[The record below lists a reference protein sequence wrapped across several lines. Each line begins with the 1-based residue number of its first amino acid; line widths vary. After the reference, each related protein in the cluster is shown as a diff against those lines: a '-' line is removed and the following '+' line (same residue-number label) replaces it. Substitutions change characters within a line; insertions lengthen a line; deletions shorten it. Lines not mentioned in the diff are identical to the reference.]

1 MTEQRIGIIDIGSN
15 SVRLV
20 VYERTASG
28 AHRVIDG
35 GKRPARLSE
44 RVDDNGCLSE
54 EAITELLGTLN
65 HFTMI
70 CAHNRTGHIRA
81 VATAAIRNAA
91 NQSEILDAIKSETG
105 LTIELLSGG
114 DEATYGFLGM
124 INAMDV
130 QDGFL
135 VDIGGGSTEVS
146 LFRNRELVQSV
157 SFPFGCV
164 SLNRKYAVKGLL
176 SEEGLKGIEALVT
189 ESVKN
194 EPWLMQSP
202 SLPLIGVGGTVRAMG
217 KIHQAVT
224 KYPFTQTHNY
234 PMTGMDADFL
244 FQELFQTPLDK
255 RRKFPGLTKDRVDVI
270 VPGIAV
276 LRTLFRLLKA
286 SHYRICAS
294 GLRDGLFYATR
305 FPGRSLHQDVLAFSL
320 SNLSALHPAAP
331 KQHVMQVNRLAL
343 QLYDELRPVHL
354 LPNRGKIFLDAA
366 STLFRI
372 GASIDYYDYAKHTF
386 YLIVN
391 SHLNGLAHREILM
404 IAAIASYKSKNRTRQ
419 QLLDYRELL
428 NESDFDTI
436 HKLGVLLQLAAALDR
451 SETQAI
457 GRLQTSQSANQLLLD
472 PVRSEGT
479 LALEAREVDELA
491 SDFKKLWG
499 LVPILNLPDYT

>member
-35 GKRPARLSE
+35 GKRPARLAE
-44 RVDDNGCLSE
+44 RVDDNGYLRE

-81 VATAAIRNAA
+81 VATAAIRNAS
-91 NQSEILDAIKSETG
+91 NRSEILETIKSETG
-105 LTIELLSGG
+105 LTIELLSGE
-114 DEATYGFLGM
+114 DEASYGFLGM

-146 LFRNRELVQSV
+146 LFRGRELVHSV

-164 SLNRKYAVKGLL
+164 SLNRKYAVKGMLTD
-176 SEEGLKGIEALVT
+176 EGLRSIESLVIEA
-189 ESVKN
+189 VKQV
-194 EPWLMQSP
+194 PWITKSP
-202 SLPLIGVGGTVRAMG
+202 SLPLIGVGGTARAMG
-217 KIHQAVT
+217 KIHQAVH

-234 PMTGMDADFL
+234 PMTGADADSL
-244 FQELFQTPLDK
+244 FQELFHTPLDK
-255 RRKFPGLTKDRVDVI
+255 RRKTPGLSKDRVDVI

-276 LRTLFRLLKA
+276 LRTLFRLLKT
-286 SHYRICAS
+286 SHYRICGA
-294 GLRDGLFYATR
+294 GLRDGLFHATR
-305 FPGRSLHQDVLAFSL
+305 FPGRPVHQDVLGFSL
-320 SNLSALHPAAP
+320 KNLSALHPAAP

-354 LPNRGKIFLDAA
+354 LPNRAKVLLDAA

-372 GASIDYYDYAKHTF
+372 GASIDYYEYAKHSF

-419 QLLDYRELL
+419 QLFEYKELL
-428 NESDFDTI
+428 SESDLDTI
-436 HKLGVLLQLAAALDR
+436 YRLGILLQLAAALDR

-457 GRLQTSQSANQLLLD
+457 GRMEAVQSGNQLLLH

-479 LALEAREVDELA
+479 LAVEAREVEELS
-491 SDFKKLWG
+491 SDFKKLWSLAPE
-499 LVPILNLPDYT
+499 LVQPDYT